1 MSNLSKLYE
10 IENKDILETI
20 SVLNFAIDF
29 DISVAR
35 FKDSDLFSFL
45 ERVESYDFENF
56 ENHDDL
62 FYIINML
69 EDSFRYISQHI
80 SLQIKRSHKM
90 MLLSQAKELDF
101 KSIEWIAKQNGITI
115 KQKLAQGKVLGVKRY
130 DFIDNPEN
138 RVFKIVLMRLI
149 TIAEFRKF
157 NEALLV
163 KIKRFVK
170 NNLVEVNHKAEIIPN
185 NTLLYHKHYA
195 KFYTIYQWLNHLES
209 IMSDFR
215 LFKQKVLNTR
225 EYLKKF
231 IVLSLLHKYT
241 NARILP
247 SNLNVNQKEYDIT
260 YENKWLLGT
269 NIEEYLNDEN
279 DLKKFKHR
287 CLEFIKVGNKLKLIE
302 PPFNK
307 INPNNKIFMDIFR
320 VYPLLYIDAKY
331 TIMPLLLKQKI
342 NGKIINANHT
352 KIIDMN
358 HSFHTLAQ
366 SLLSKNSKIFN
377 VLLRDIKEF
386 VGKSNELYYILPDY
400 INVFDFNDKHRSI
413 RAYFNQA
420 FFINKS
426 ILAAAKMLFS
436 GELKEKDTLLYFQ
449 KNNKEEIYVTPI
461 LVRYKHELKESK
473 SKGLYLEKHPSKKYK
488 ENIKGIDESI
498 VQILFKKCLQ
508 NGVKALVK
516 NDIKYYKD
524 NKIYN
529 IPELPEEEINNDV
542 YEVKRLYKNS
552 HGLFKTNI
560 KTIQDDPKENL
571 KYYKELIKQKEEGF
585 ILWGEKIPKLDIG
598 VNDGIKDEK
607 FNLVNDNDELD
618 FKNEICIKDQFI
630 IPANAE
636 KIIAPLFLED
646 KNINYSM
653 VLESN
658 MMPFKEEVRCRLT
671 LQYSYDN
678 ENIYTLIFEPLD
690 RNLPP
695 MQAKW
700 HKGAMGQIRK
710 DMSSIYPPYP
720 LVKSIYELQH
730 YPKKDGNGKNDLFNW
745 VETSIKK
752 IQELMQKE
760 KVRATIYHINK
771 NEYFCFAKDDLGNE
785 IFCHKDKFINKVDW
799 NNINEGDTI
808 FLMRY
813 EADNNKYRGKSISL
827 EHLSLETDENATEIL
842 RNTRFPMI
850 SIFNGHSLKDIDMP
864 TSFRD
869 AIRNFIDFM
878 KDKLNDINNKGL
890 KDEFLFFCSILHDC
904 LPIGEYP
911 MDYNSK
917 NHRVLAYA
925 IGDAKLLWQ
934 KEILNSVIND
944 KFEKQIRILA
954 ISLWRS
960 KDLVFEINSSMASKL
975 TKKSIEWISSKD
987 PLYKSKNSNVL
998 SVKPF
1003 FVNIL
1008 EVLLSLLRLRKK
1020 GCDILN
1026 PIDKD
1031 TQCLKRILLTLG
1043 KSIINK
1049 QANLKSYLKLELEE
1063 KPSKYKEMPDL
1074 IYALLSFINGENT
1087 NSIKIVGVNDE
1098 A

>member
-1 MSNLSKLYE
+1 MYNLSKLYE
-10 IENKDILETI
+10 PENKELLETI
-20 SVLNFAIDF
+20 SLLNFAIGF
-29 DISVAR
+29 DKSVASFR
-35 FKDSDLFSFL
+35 ESDLFSFL
-45 ERVESYDFENF
+45 ERIQSYDFKNY
-56 ENHDDL
+56 DDL
-62 FYIINML
+62 FYILDMI
-69 EDSFRYISQHI
+69 EDSFEHISQCI
-80 SLQIKRSHKM
+80 SSQIRRTHVIMPISR
-90 MLLSQAKELDF
+90 AKELDS

-115 KQKLAQGKVLGVKRY
+115 KQKLAQGKVLGMKRY
-130 DFIDNPEN
+130 SFIDNPEN
-138 RVFKIVLMRLI
+138 RVFKIVLMRLVA
-149 TIAEFRKF
+149 IAEFRAF
-157 NEALLV
+157 DEGLCN
-163 KIKRFVK
+163 KIVRFIRD
-170 NNLVEVNHKAEIIPN
+170 NLNEVNHKAQIIPN
-185 NTLLYHKHYA
+185 NILLHHKHYA
-195 KFYTIYQWLNHLES
+195 KFYKAYKWLNHLEY
-209 IMSDFR
+209 IMNDFK
-215 LFKQKVLNTR
+215 LFKERINATKEN
-225 EYLKKF
+225 LKKF
-231 IVLSLLHKYT
+231 IALSLLHKNT
-241 NARILP
+241 NVRILP
-247 SNLNVNQKEYDIT
+247 SDLSINQKEYSVCF
-260 YENKWLLGT
+260 ESKWLLDCR
-269 NIEEYLNDEN
+269 IEKYLNNKN
-279 DLKKFKHR
+279 DLESFKNE
-287 CLEFIKVGNKLKLIE
+287 CLNFIKTNDAIE
-302 PPFNK
+302 HIIPPPDK
-307 INPNNKIFMDIFR
+307 INSSKSKIFIDIFR
-320 VYPLLYIDAKY
+320 LYPILYVASKHI
-331 TIMPLLLKQKI
+331 TMPLLLKQEI
-342 NGKIINANHT
+342 NNKIINANHT

-358 HSFHTLAQ
+358 NSFYTLAG
-366 SLLSKNSKIFN
+366 SLLLKNSEVFD
-377 VLLRDIKEF
+377 VFLRDIKEF
-386 VGKSNELYYILPDY
+386 VGESNMLYYVLPDY
-400 INVFDFNDKHRSI
+400 IHVFDFNDEHRSI
-413 RAYFNQA
+413 RAYFDQA

-461 LVRYKHELKESK
+461 LVRYKHELKEGK

-516 NDIKYYKD
+516 NNIKYYKN
-524 NKIYN
+524 NKTYN
-529 IPELPEEEINNDV
+529 IPELPEEEINNDIH
-542 YEVKRLYKNS
+542 EVKRLYKNS

-560 KTIQDDPKENL
+560 KIIQDDPKENL

-585 ILWGEKIPKLDIG
+585 ILWGEKLPKLDIG

-607 FNLVNDNDELD
+607 FNLVKDNDELD

-671 LQYSYDN
+671 LQYSYDD

-720 LVKSIYELQH
+720 PIKRIDELQH
-730 YPKKDGNGKNDLFNW
+730 YPKKDGSGENNLFEW
-745 VETSIKK
+745 VETSIKN
-752 IQELMQKE
+752 IQQLMPK
-760 KVRATIYHINK
+760 KVQATVYSIKKDY
-771 NEYFCFAKDDLGNE
+771 CFAKDVLHHE
-785 IFCHKDKFINKVDW
+785 VICYKDQFINQVEW
-799 NNINEGDTI
+799 ENIKEGDGI
-808 FLMRY
+808 FLIKEETKKGY
-813 EADNNKYRGKSISL
+813 KGELIS
-827 EHLSLETDENATEIL
+827 T
-842 RNTRFPMI
+842 RNTPIQLSPEKIKQATKILYGMRFPMI
-850 SIFNGHSLKDIDMP
+850 SIFNGHSLRADDMP
-864 TSFRD
+864 NSFRD

-878 KDKLNDINNKGL
+878 KDKLNDINNKEL

-911 MDYNSK
+911 MDYNGK

-975 TKKSIEWISSKD
+975 TKKSIQWISSKD

-998 SVKPF
+998 SAKPF

-1087 NSIKIVGVNDE
+1087 NSIKIIGVNDE